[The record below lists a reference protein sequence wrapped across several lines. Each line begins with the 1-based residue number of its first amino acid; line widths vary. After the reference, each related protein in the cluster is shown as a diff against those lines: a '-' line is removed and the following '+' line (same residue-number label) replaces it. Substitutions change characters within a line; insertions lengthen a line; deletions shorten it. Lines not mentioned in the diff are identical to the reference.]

1 MKFSYKNVRF
11 VENKILLEKKSDILK
26 IYLHE
31 IDYLFY
37 AKVCWRNY
45 FSLAYSS
52 STPMGYLFVVTKK
65 MKKLKEAI
73 RIKMPYKE
81 IEKIPQNFC
90 EKLEFYKPHGNN
102 KIFNLK

>member
-45 FSLAYSS
+45 FSLAYSR

-65 MKKLKEAI
+65 NEKTQ
-73 RIKMPYKE
+73 RSYK
-81 IEKIPQNFC
+81 
-90 EKLEFYKPHGNN
+90 N
-102 KIFNLK
+102 KNAL